1 MKRRKMLRLLGL
13 APPVFLVS
21 CRDAKVPSAPTIVIG
36 KVIDEND
43 MPIEGA
49 SIRMY
54 GIKQQG
60 LSGTGTFS
68 IDTLTGKDGN
78 YTLSYVVPRG
88 TDFVNVSAEGSST
101 VTEKTHFIYAQKNGI
116 GSNVIPASDAELRG
130 GDYGKTT
137 TVNFQYKK
145 R

>member
-1 MKRRKMLRLLGL
+1 MKRRQMLRLLGL

-21 CRDAKVPSAPTIVIG
+21 CRDSKVPSAPTIVTG
-36 KVIDEND
+36 KVTDEHD

-49 SIRMY
+49 LIRMF
-54 GIKQQG
+54 GTKRQG
-60 LSGTGTFS
+60 LSGVGTFS
-68 IDTLTGKDGN
+68 TEGLTHKDGN

-88 TDFVNVSAEGSST
+88 TDFVNVSPKGTSTINDQTHDYSVQMNGVGSYVQLGSSP
-101 VTEKTHFIYAQKNGI
+101 VLHW
-116 GSNVIPASDAELRG
+116 

-137 TVNFQYKK
+137 TINFQYKK